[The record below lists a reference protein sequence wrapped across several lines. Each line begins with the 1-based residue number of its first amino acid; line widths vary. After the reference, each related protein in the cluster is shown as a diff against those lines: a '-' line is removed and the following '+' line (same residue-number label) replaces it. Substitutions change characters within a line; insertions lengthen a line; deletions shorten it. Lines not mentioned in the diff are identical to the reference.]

1 VQAGK
6 AFFLMHIQLLP
17 DPVTW
22 RRHLLVAG
30 ITALVG
36 ALTLGLFAD
45 PAQAG
50 KRQNKGVTVK
60 VMLRNLYLG
69 ANDTE
74 AIAAAS
80 FSEFLNETGEILNTV
95 DTTNFPTRSKAL
107 AAEILNKKPDLV
119 GLNEAALWRVEP
131 ADGQFIPPEATAVRY
146 DFLQILLDRLNEGKR
161 RYRVVAV
168 QEEFDFEVPADTVET
183 GDDEVEV
190 DGRLTHRDVIL
201 ARRNAG
207 VKTSKARSGNFDNLL
222 QLNVQGLP
230 VEVARGWNQVNAT
243 VRGSKPFRFVNTHLE
258 VRQPELEVPSLPAKQ
273 AGELIA
279 PGGPAG
285 GKLPVVLVGDLNSSL
300 PNPME
305 PERDVQAYQLL
316 LDAGFRN
323 RDAGKPTHGANELL
337 TTAVFDER
345 IDHVMTDTPEKI
357 KKIRAS
363 RTGLDRVDGL
373 YPSDHVGLFSALR
386 VPRR

>member
-1 VQAGK
+1 
-6 AFFLMHIQLLP
+6 MHIHVLRG
-17 DPVTW
+17 PVT
-22 RRHLLVAG
+22 RRRLLLVAG

-36 ALTLGLFAD
+36 ALSFSLFAD

-50 KRQNKGVTVK
+50 KRKKKGVAVK

-69 ANDTE
+69 ANDAE
-74 AIAAAS
+74 AIAATS

-95 DTTNFPTRSKAL
+95 DATNFPERSKAL
-107 AAEILNKKPDLV
+107 AAEIRKKKPDLV

-183 GDDEVEV
+183 GDDEAEV

-243 VRGSKPFRFVNTHLE
+243 VRGSKRFRFVNTHLE
-258 VRQPELEVPSLPAKQ
+258 VRQPEEEVPSLPAKQ

-279 PGGPAG
+279 PGGPAS

-300 PNPME
+300 PNPTV

-337 TTAVFDER
+337 TTAAFEER
-345 IDHVMTDTPEKI
+345 IDHVMTDTPKKI
-357 KKIRAS
+357 KKIKAS
-363 RTGLDRVDGL
+363 RTGLSRVNGL